1 MFDLSVPWW
10 ELVIRTAVVYV
21 FLIALLRLTGKR
33 QVGQLAPIDLILL
46 LVLSNAVQNAMTGG
60 DNSLLGGL
68 IAAAVLVGLNFGLSA
83 LTFRNRRFENMIEG
97 HPEIIVH
104 NGKVLQVAM
113 TRTKLTHRELNA
125 AIREAGCA
133 SIDDVKLAVL
143 ENTGD
148 ISVISRAP
156 KAAPDVA

>member
-10 ELVIRTAVVYV
+10 ELVVRTAVVYV

-104 NGKVLQVAM
+104 NGKVLQAAM

-148 ISVISRAP
+148 ISVIARAP
-156 KAAPDVA
+156 KPAN